1 MAGFFFCV
9 CDEKIIVKLLNLY
22 HIAGG
27 TPKIADGKS
36 VCCQKNFIPGYMIHF
51 FDFLAERE
59 LIWDGLEVL
68 FRENGP

>member
-9 CDEKIIVKLLNLY
+9 CDEKIIVKFLNLY

-27 TPKIADGKS
+27 TPKIADGRS
-36 VCCQKNFIPGYMIHF
+36 VCGKKNFMPGNMIHF
-51 FDFLAERE
+51 FDFFAVRV
-59 LIWDGLEVL
+59 LIWGGLDVL